1 MLKLEH
7 MSMETVGKINDKR
20 KKGLTKRIR
29 RRLDHQKLNE
39 ERKVRKE
46 ARNEERR
53 NKKAARKS
61 G

>member
-1 MLKLEH
+1 
-7 MSMETVGKINDKR
+7 METVGKINDKR

-29 RRLDHQKLNE
+29 KRLDHQRLNE